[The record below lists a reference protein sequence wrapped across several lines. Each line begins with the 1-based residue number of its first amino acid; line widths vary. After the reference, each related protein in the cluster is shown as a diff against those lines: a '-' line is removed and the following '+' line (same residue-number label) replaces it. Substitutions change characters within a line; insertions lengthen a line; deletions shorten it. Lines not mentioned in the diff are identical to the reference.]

1 MDIMARHV
9 LRLKLSE
16 IHQSI
21 FFGLMT
27 YEYTD
32 VSNKEQV
39 PISLRWVNSKES
51 KFHEGFIGFYKVDNI
66 QSITIVQAITDALI
80 RLNLPVSRGRG
91 QTYDGTANRWVKSLV
106 QLQK

>member
-1 MDIMARHV
+1 
-9 LRLKLSE
+9 
-16 IHQSI
+16 
-21 FFGLMT
+21 MT